1 MFIII
6 NLCIL
11 VVYIYKNVQYTQ
23 VSERL
28 YNALSKTQQQTH
40 DFLMHKRIRNEELI
54 NYIINLRQQHANLK
68 MAMLSNVGGGTL
80 EYLFAPGELEKMFD
94 VRVLSY
100 EESLAKPNPEIFTL
114 TAGRLGVAAS
124 ECVMIDDRVENCE
137 GAEVA
142 GMMALQ
148 YTDNELLIKRLN
160 ALLEA

>member
-1 MFIII
+1 
-6 NLCIL
+6 
-11 VVYIYKNVQYTQ
+11 
-23 VSERL
+23 
-28 YNALSKTQQQTH
+28 
-40 DFLMHKRIRNEELI
+40 
-54 NYIINLRQQHANLK
+54 

-94 VRVLSY
+94 VCVLSY

-114 TAGRLGVAAS
+114 TAGRLGVATS

-142 GMMALQ
+142 GMMALH
-148 YTDNELLIKRLN
+148 YTDNELLVKRLN

>member
-1 MFIII
+1 M
-6 NLCIL
+6 L
-11 VVYIYKNVQYTQ
+11 
-23 VSERL
+23 RD
-28 YNALSKTQQQTH
+28 LSKQHDYGFISGSEYESGIAELFGWTRQQTH
-40 DFLMHKRIRNEELI
+40 DFLMHNEELI
-54 NYIINLRQQHANLK
+54 NYIVNLRRQYANLK

-94 VRVLSY
+94 VHVLSY

-114 TAGRLGVAAS
+114 TAGRLDVAAS

>member
-1 MFIII
+1 M
-6 NLCIL
+6 L
-11 VVYIYKNVQYTQ
+11 
-23 VSERL
+23 RD
-28 YNALSKTQQQTH
+28 LSKQHDYGFISGSEYESGIAELFGWTQQQTH

-54 NYIINLRQQHANLK
+54 NYIVNLRQQYTNLK

-94 VRVLSY
+94 VCVLSY